1 MPGET
6 SDTGVQ
12 SPGWVTPGMENMRSQ
27 PGKEDATEKAPEQGD
42 RVGGV
47 GAGMGEGRGASTGG
61 GQAAGSTRHMVGG
74 MEQEVGGTRPMAGG
88 GTGQEVGGPGRWG
101 GGTGQTPSQMGK
113 EQDKCSAVPPFFPRC
128 RVLTPA
134 STAGGVTPAQGPPCQ
149 GMSDPEPSGLVSWEG
164 WRVLI
169 LEQCADLASHP
180 LRARGGGTSRGR
192 RVRGWGRGCW
202 FWDTRHSPRGDFR
215 LPRTC
220 SIYFRERRAD

>member
-1 MPGET
+1 MPDGRTEMPGET

-42 RVGGV
+42 RVGGGDG
-47 GAGMGEGRGASTGG
+47 GAGTGVGEGRGASTGG
-61 GQAAGSTRHMVGG
+61 KQAAGSTRHMVGG
-74 MEQEVGGTRPMAGG
+74 STR
-88 GTGQEVGGPGRWG
+88 QEVGGPGRWG
-101 GGTGQTPSQMGK
+101 AHWQTPSQMGK
-113 EQDKCSAVPPFFPRC
+113 EQDKRSAVPPFFPRC
-128 RVLTPA
+128 RVLTPT

-180 LRARGGGTSRGR
+180 LRARGGGTS
-192 RVRGWGRGCW
+192 
-202 FWDTRHSPRGDFR
+202 
-215 LPRTC
+215 
-220 SIYFRERRAD
+220 